1 MQRRFRG
8 ETTGQEGGSGRPTP
22 GVGIDGGGA
31 REGVF
36 ATTFASLRYRNFT
49 FLWLGQLTHA
59 FALWIDMLAKP
70 LFILHLGGTA
80 ADLGLILVARTVPA
94 VIFGM
99 LAGVIADNFNRRMV
113 LVLTKIAVFGL
124 SVGFTAL
131 VVLGI
136 AEMWHVFAYNI
147 LRGMTM
153 AFDQP
158 ARRAMIPTIVPTNL
172 VTNAMALSTGSMT
185 AMRIGGAAAAGLLVA
200 SYGFGVTYAVMTA
213 IYLVAIVFTWMLRP
227 ADHQRSGY
235 QGIRSMGGDFV
246 EGFRYAWRVPDI
258 RGILIISLGWFM
270 FGMAFMQIFAPLFA
284 AQVLTV
290 DPEGTGVDRI
300 VRFLADD
307 PGIVVDPA
315 EGEAAA
321 GDNTGTE
328 VVPAE
333 GETAAG
339 EDQKEP
345 VKGAKLFGA
354 MLSVA
359 AVGSTFGALVLAWT
373 NPARFRGLIMLALLF
388 VFGWLLITFSA
399 STYLQSV
406 PLALLILLFLGV
418 GQSGFFPLINAVLVE
433 KAHETMRGRVLGVLA
448 LDRAMTTAGG
458 AAAGF
463 LAYEMGAQ
471 MAQILFGVGLVITAL
486 VMFAAYPP
494 LRRID

>member
-1 MQRRFRG
+1 MRLG
-8 ETTGQEGGSGRPTP
+8 GGDGSG
-22 GVGIDGGGA
+22 GGRQSTDAAVVRG
-31 REGVF
+31 GVF
-36 ATTFASLRYRNFT
+36 ASTFASLRYRNFT

-59 FALWIDMLAKP
+59 FALWIDQLAKP

-94 VIFGM
+94 VLFGM
-99 LAGVIADNFNRRMV
+99 LAGVIADNFNRRLV
-113 LVLTKIAVFGL
+113 LVLTKIVVFGL

-131 VVLGI
+131 VVMGI
-136 AEMWHVFAYNI
+136 AEMWHIFAYNI

-158 ARRAMIPTIVPTNL
+158 ARRAMIPSIVPSNL

-200 SYGFGVTYAVMTA
+200 TFGFGVTYAVMTA
-213 IYLVAIVFTWMLRP
+213 IYLLALVFTWMLRP
-227 ADHQRSGY
+227 PDHQRSGY
-235 QGIRSMGGDFV
+235 QGVRKMGGDFM
-246 EGFRYAWRVPDI
+246 EGLRYAWKVPDI

-284 AQVLTV
+284 YEVLTV
-290 DPEGTGVDRI
+290 DRYGTGVNRL
-300 VRFLADD
+300 VNWLADP
-307 PGIVVDPA
+307 PGAVDRT
-315 EGEAAA
+315 EVGGEA
-321 GDNTGTE
+321 GDNAGTE
-328 VVPAE
+328 IVPAQ
-333 GETAAG
+333 GEA
-339 EDQKEP
+339 DSDSDIPKP

-354 MLSVA
+354 MLSIA

-373 NPARFRGLIMLALLF
+373 NPSRYRGLIMLALLF

-406 PLALLILLFLGV
+406 PLALFILLFLGV

-471 MAQILFGVGLVITAL
+471 TAQILFGVGLVVTAL
-486 VMFAAYPP
+486 VMFTVYPP

>member
-1 MQRRFRG
+1 MQRRPRG
-8 ETTGQEGGSGRPTP
+8 EITGQDEGNGRSTAGVGVDGSGSR
-22 GVGIDGGGA
+22 G
-31 REGVF
+31 GVF
-36 ATTFASLRYRNFT
+36 ASTFASLRYRNFT

-59 FALWIDMLAKP
+59 FALWIDQLAKP
-70 LFILHLGGTA
+70 LFILHLGGSA

-99 LAGVIADNFNRRMV
+99 LAGVIADNFNRRTV
-113 LVLTKIAVFGL
+113 LLITKVVVFIL

-131 VVLGI
+131 VVTGVV
-136 AEMWHVFAYNI
+136 EMWHIFAYNI

-158 ARRAMIPTIVPTNL
+158 ARRAMIPSIVPTHL

-185 AMRIGGAAAAGLLVA
+185 AMRIGGAAAAGIMVA
-200 SYGFGVTYAVMTA
+200 TTGFGVTYAVMTA
-213 IYLVAIVFTWMLRP
+213 IYLVAILFTWMLRP

-235 QGIRSMGGDFV
+235 QGIKSMGNDFK
-246 EGFRYAWRVPDI
+246 EGLRYAWMVPDI

-270 FGMAFMQIFAPLFA
+270 FGMAFMQVFAPLFA

-290 DPEGTGVDRI
+290 DPEGTGVNSL
-300 VRFLADD
+300 VNWLADP
-307 PGIVVDPA
+307 PGAEVDPA

-328 VVPAE
+328 VVPVE
-333 GETAAG
+333 GEAAVG
-339 EDQKEP
+339 EDGEKT

-359 AVGSTFGALVLAWT
+359 AVGSTIGALILASI
-373 NPARFRGLIMLALLF
+373 NPSRFRGVIMLVLLF
-388 VFGWLLITFSA
+388 AFGWLLIGFSA
-399 STYLQSV
+399 STYAQSV
-406 PLALLILLFLGV
+406 PLALLVLLFLGL
-418 GQSGFFPLINAVLVE
+418 GQAGFFPLINAVLVE

-448 LDRAMTTAGG
+448 LDRALTMAGG
-458 AAAGF
+458 AGAGF
-463 LAYEMGAQ
+463 LANAMGAQ
-471 MAQILFGVGLVITAL
+471 IAQIIFGIGLVITAL
-486 VMFAAYPP
+486 FMFSFYPA